1 MANNNTTIAP
11 EGAVRTETSQVS
23 TIVIKLMSGNG
34 IFEPTET
41 QAGTV
46 GELRVEKELTGTVV
60 VNDVIATDST
70 PLDADDRIS
79 HVAGGKRGGK

>member
-1 MANNNTTIAP
+1 MANNPTTAP
-11 EGAVRTETSQVS
+11 GAVRTETSQVS
-23 TIVIKLMSGNG
+23 TIVVKLMNGSG

-46 GELRVEKELTGTVV
+46 GELRAEKELTGTVV

>member
-1 MANNNTTIAP
+1 MANNTTTAP
-11 EGAVRTETSQVS
+11 GAVRTETSQVS
-23 TIVIKLMSGNG
+23 TIVVKLMNGSG

-46 GELRVEKELTGTVV
+46 GELRAEKELTGTVV